1 MTLGYVIY
9 STRFYTSYGPHGR
22 YYRLADLLDDWLK
35 RDRFVF
41 IGWSGFLLF
50 PTAYFSNWTWL
61 TGTTFVTSCFTHR
74 LATSYS
80 EGCNFITAAVST
92 PLDCMR

>member
-35 RDRFVF
+35 RDRFVSF
-41 IGWSGFLLF
+41 SWSGFLLF
-50 PTAYFSNWTWL
+50 PTAYFSL
-61 TGTTFVTSCFTHR
+61 F
-74 LATSYS
+74 L
-80 EGCNFITAAVST
+80 AVSG
-92 PLDCMR
+92 LFLAVSGLF